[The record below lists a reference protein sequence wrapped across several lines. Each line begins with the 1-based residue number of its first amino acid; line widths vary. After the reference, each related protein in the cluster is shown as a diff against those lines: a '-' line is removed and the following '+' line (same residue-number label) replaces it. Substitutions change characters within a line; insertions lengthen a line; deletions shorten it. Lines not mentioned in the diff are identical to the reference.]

1 MTLTPKSF
9 GQHLMM
15 LFAGLALFICLP
27 SYLYIEYAY
36 IPRLVDVR
44 GNAMHD
50 LAKGIA
56 AIVGE
61 NLMERQREVSLL
73 AREPLLRTAPLDS
86 PEVAATLARVQDT
99 YPSYAWIGIADET
112 GVLKAATRSL
122 RLGEDIRELPWFKE
136 GLQGAFIGDL
146 REISPLTKTGSLG
159 AATNVTA
166 HLDLSVPVIAEA
178 ATPRGVLGVQI
189 SRNWLQAVLG
199 LLIPARAKDEQLD
212 IYLISGGSKVI
223 YPESERSVLVLPYTP
238 AAIRPYSETVWE
250 DGRKY
255 VSTIVAVRDVLP
267 GKPLG
272 WRVVVRQPLARTLE
286 DVAALKRVLL
296 GASLTVML
304 VFFSLACWS
313 ASTVSRPL
321 RQLARIA
328 KKIQS
333 GDERTPIDIPT
344 ATADLRNLV
353 DAFADMSST
362 LISNKQKLASSNAQ
376 LEQKVAERTAE
387 LQQANAGLQSL
398 VRRDVLTRLSN
409 RMAANERLT
418 LEFVRMKRSQITYC
432 VMMIDIDSF
441 KRVNDTFG
449 HADGD
454 QVLQR
459 VAKAISASVRESDFV
474 ARYGGEEFLV
484 VLPATDIVG
493 ATVVAERCRK
503 AVERLEDAKVGR
515 VTVSIGLAEATIE
528 QRGENEA
535 VHLADGLL
543 YEAKRAGKN
552 RTISALPPHIRW

>member
-1 MTLTPKSF
+1 
-9 GQHLMM
+9 MM
-15 LFAGLALFICLP
+15 LFAGLALLICLP
-27 SYLYIEYAY
+27 SYLYIEYVH
-36 IPRLVDVR
+36 IPRFVGER

-50 LAKGIA
+50 LANGIA
-56 AIVGE
+56 VVVGE
-61 NLMERQREVSLL
+61 NLGERQREISLM
-73 AREPLLRTAPLDS
+73 AREPVLRSAPLDS
-86 PEVAATLARVQDT
+86 LEVAATLARLQVA
-99 YPSYAWIGIADET
+99 YANYSWIGITDET
-112 GVLKAATRSL
+112 GIVKAATSSL
-122 RLGEDIRELPWFKE
+122 RVAEDVREEPWFKE
-136 GLQGAFIGDL
+136 GLKGPFIGDL
-146 REISPLTKTGSLG
+146 RVINPSNKSGSPG
-159 AATNVTA
+159 ATEQPSTY
-166 HLDLSVPVIAEA
+166 LDLSVPVMTGA
-178 ATPRGVLGVQI
+178 ATTRGVVGAHI
-189 SRNWLQAVLG
+189 NRNWLTAVLG
-199 LLIPARAKDEQLD
+199 RLTPARTKDDQLGIFVVNGSD
-212 IYLISGGSKVI
+212 KLIYADSNPSI
-223 YPESERSVLVLPYTP
+223 LVLPHAPT
-238 AAIRPYSETVWE
+238 ALRPYAESVSE

-255 VSTIVAVRDVLP
+255 LSATALVREVFP
-267 GKPLG
+267 GKSLG
-272 WRVVVRQPLARTLE
+272 WHVVVQQPLERALENVATL
-286 DVAALKRVLL
+286 KNVLV
-296 GASLTVML
+296 GASLTVMI

-353 DAFADMSST
+353 DAFAGMSST
-362 LISNKQKLASSNAQ
+362 LISSKQQLASNNAQ

-387 LQQANAGLQSL
+387 LQQATDGLQSL
-398 VRRDVLTRLSN
+398 VRRDVLTGLSN

-459 VAKAISASVRESDFV
+459 VAKALNVSVRESDFV

-484 VLPATDIVG
+484 VLPATGIVG
-493 ATVVAERCRK
+493 AIVVAERCRK
-503 AVERLEDAKVGR
+503 AVAAAQEAKVGP
-515 VTVSIGLAEATIE
+515 VTVSIGLAEATIG
-528 QRGENEA
+528 QRSENEA

-552 RTISALPPHIRW
+552 RTISALPTHVRW